1 MDLESILEREDIPS
15 DIKQLIRQELDKAKI
30 ESDKMREE
38 RKLMEETIIKNEG
51 LYSSFVHNFEGIAFR
66 GKMDFTPI
74 FFHGNVEGITGYTEE
89 DFTSG
94 NLKWNEVIYPDDLDV
109 IYNTSEKL
117 LTVPKYSVGR
127 EYRIIKKNGQ
137 IAWIYERIQNMT
149 DSTGK
154 TSWLQGVMFDNSYR
168 KKVEEA
174 LRKSEEQYRML
185 VEKMEEGVLL
195 EDSEG
200 AIKFVNPKTERMLGY
215 KKNELIGKHWTT
227 IIPIEELENTQ
238 MESLQRSKGIGSVY
252 ESILSTKAG
261 KLIPVIVTATPIFS
275 SDNKFDGVLTVF
287 TDITDRKKLE
297 IQKGEFSKRQ
307 KEFIDQTTHELKT
320 PLTILR
326 GYTEILL
333 KREGDEERIMIFE
346 TMIRNIKRLEELSE
360 GVSDIYKLERGM
372 FEVSLNKIDF
382 QEFLIPSLEPYFKL
396 YSGQIHFE
404 SKDKKPFFIQGDSSR
419 LLTVINNVLNN
430 SIKNTSNVTRTIS
443 IVLKRVNDQL
453 QLDITDNGAGIDPTH
468 IDRIFDKF
476 VSFPTNFD
484 VRGTGIGL
492 YLSREIIKAH
502 NGTITA
508 VSEGIG
514 KGTTASIRIPLII

>member
-1 MDLESILEREDIPS
+1 MDLESILNREDIPS
-15 DIKQLIRQELDKAKI
+15 EIKQIVRQELEKAMTD
-30 ESDKMREE
+30 SDKFREE
-38 RKLMEETIIKNEG
+38 RKMMEETIIKNEG
-51 LYSSFVHNFEGIAFR
+51 LYSSFVHNFQGIAFR

-74 FFHGNVEGITGYTEE
+74 FFHGNVEEITGYTEE

-94 NLKWNEVIYPDDLDV
+94 NLKWNEVIYPDDLEL
-109 IYNTSEKL
+109 INSTSKKL
-117 LTVPKYSVGR
+117 LTEPKYSVGR
-127 EYRIIKKNGQ
+127 EYRIINKNGQ
-137 IAWIYERIQNMT
+137 ITWIYERIQNMT

-154 TSWLQGVMFDNSYR
+154 TSWLQGVIFDNSYR
-168 KKVEEA
+168 KEVEAA
-174 LRKSEEQYRML
+174 LQKSEEQYRML

-200 AIKFVNPKTERMLGY
+200 RIKFTNPKTERMLGY
-215 KKNELIGKHWTT
+215 DKNELIGKHWTS
-227 IIPIEELENTQ
+227 IIPIEELEHTQ

-252 ESILSTKAG
+252 ESVLSTKTG

-275 SDNKFDGVLTVF
+275 SDDIFDGVLTVF
-287 TDITDRKKLE
+287 TDITYRKKLE
-297 IQKGEFSKRQ
+297 IQMEEFGKRQ

-333 KREGDEERIMIFE
+333 KREGDEERLMIFE
-346 TMIRNIKRLEELSE
+346 TMLRNIKRLEELSE

-372 FEVSLNKIDF
+372 FEVSLNKINF
-382 QEFLIPSLEPYFKL
+382 QEFLMPSIEPYFKL

-404 SKDKKPFFIQGDSSR
+404 SVDKKPFFIQGDTSR
-419 LLTVINNVLNN
+419 LLTVINNILNN
-430 SIKNTSNVTRTIS
+430 SIKNTSRVARTINIS
-443 IVLKRVNDQL
+443 LERVIDQL
-453 QLDITDNGAGIDPTH
+453 QLEITDNGAGIDPIH

-476 VSFPTNFD
+476 VSFPTSFD

-508 VSEGIG
+508 ESEGIG
-514 KGTTASIRIPLII
+514 KGTTISIRIPLIT